1 MADFLLDD
9 FMTDLKL
16 GTKSF
21 PSTYQL
27 KKVGS
32 LVGMHHNALKAEK
45 EIEDLETDSFIQLN
59 TNVSRID
66 EEDRDLVRHVHRLK
80 EELDGVL
87 KSICKRNVADCV
99 SDTLSAGREEGDKLS
114 GIFPRFCL
122 PVRFGAGGIHEKRK
136 RDVENNG
143 SVEIDNGKRRR
154 VNDAGET
161 EKKAPQD
168 DEDPD
173 YVFNDTTSGDLEE
186 EIERLKKVFA
196 QQIVDIYSH
205 DPFAVENICSK
216 DEWDIHHWGRALN
229 LLKDDK
235 KVAFAEFL
243 MKEMKCE
250 SAVQEQMLDLVM
262 RKAPG
267 FFTEYFMEYERILQY
282 LEGYMRQLIQ
292 YRRHKVFLLRSEA
305 ELEKEESEEQ
315 EENDG
320 DQDGNEPY
328 EPGLALVSM
337 SPLGPPVPPVD
348 HPVYSP
354 TSPESPPPATPPPM
368 PE

>member
-1 MADFLLDD
+1 MADFLLDN

-16 GTKSF
+16 GTKRKSVTNQF
-21 PSTYQL
+21 

-99 SDTLSAGREEGDKLS
+99 ADTLSAGREEGYKLS

-122 PVRFGAGGIHEKRK
+122 PVRFGAGGIHEKRC

-161 EKKAPQD
+161 EKKAAQED
-168 DEDPD
+168 QDPD
-173 YVFNDTTSGDLEE
+173 YVFNDTSSGDLEE

-196 QQIVDIYSH
+196 QQIVDIY
-205 DPFAVENICSK
+205 
-216 DEWDIHHWGRALN
+216 
-229 LLKDDK
+229 
-235 KVAFAEFL
+235 
-243 MKEMKCE
+243 
-250 SAVQEQMLDLVM
+250 
-262 RKAPG
+262 
-267 FFTEYFMEYERILQY
+267 
-282 LEGYMRQLIQ
+282 
-292 YRRHKVFLLRSEA
+292 
-305 ELEKEESEEQ
+305 
-315 EENDG
+315 
-320 DQDGNEPY
+320 
-328 EPGLALVSM
+328 
-337 SPLGPPVPPVD
+337 
-348 HPVYSP
+348 
-354 TSPESPPPATPPPM
+354 
-368 PE
+368 